1 MAKKVLDFQ
10 DVLKKE
16 LKDKEFKKYYE
27 EEGRKLELGYKIAKL
42 RQKRGL
48 TQKEL
53 AKKVHTSQATVA
65 RLEGGEY
72 LGYSL
77 RTLEKIALATGTH
90 LEVSFRQRKCS

>member
-1 MAKKVLDFQ
+1 MTKKLLDFQ
-10 DVLKKE
+10 DVLKEE

-27 EEGRKLELGYKIAKL
+27 EEGRRLELGYKIANL
-42 RQKRGL
+42 RQKQGL

-53 AKKVHTSQATVA
+53 AEKVHTSQATVA

-90 LEVSFRQRKCS
+90 LEIRFR